1 MHDYNNNGISDK
13 EDLIIIET
21 DEENISNGANTAI
34 PAIVVGIIVIV
45 HLSTS
50 TFRFTKIISCNL
62 FQLLCY
68 LCKWQIQI

>member
-34 PAIVVGIIVIV
+34 PALVVGIIVIAV
-45 HLSTS
+45 ILY
-50 TFRFTKIISCNL
+50 FTVL
-62 FQLLCY
+62 
-68 LCKWQIQI
+68 